1 MGSSITTATCNLL
14 IHSVHQLETVYTHSL
29 CQINYISVLG
39 LVFSSKICRSNMAE
53 NASQILLQCSTFVF
67 SEFPVGQEVLARLI
81 LDNEFESDILKVTML
96 SFVVLPC
103 LSH

>member
-1 MGSSITTATCNLL
+1 
-14 IHSVHQLETVYTHSL
+14 
-29 CQINYISVLG
+29 
-39 LVFSSKICRSNMAE
+39 MAE